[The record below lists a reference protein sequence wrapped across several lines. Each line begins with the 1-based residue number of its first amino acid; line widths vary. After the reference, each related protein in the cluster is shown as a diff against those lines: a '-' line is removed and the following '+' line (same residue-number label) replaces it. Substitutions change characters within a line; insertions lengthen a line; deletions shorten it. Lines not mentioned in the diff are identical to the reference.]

1 MKIENIQEEIKSAFE
16 DKRIVVVRGGNM
28 SHRDELMLSLK
39 DLNIEGT
46 DNIAFYSDSN
56 ITKAA
61 LRRVMM
67 ESINT
72 LFVFDHLD
80 ISISEKTY
88 DKHFGGEV
96 DQIRGIGDYL
106 NFIIETKNVDGKD
119 SLRLEEQR
127 KIEHAQALFNQISKT
142 FKVEFM
148 TQFANDEIYD
158 LIKKTQA

>member
-16 DKRIVVVRGGNM
+16 DKRIVVVRGGSM

-39 DLNIEGT
+39 DLNIEGM
-46 DNIAFYSDSN
+46 DNIAFYNDSN

-72 LFVFDHLD
+72 LFFFDHLD

-88 DKHFGGEV
+88 DKGREV
-96 DQIRGIGDYL
+96 NEIRGIGYSYFSMVNDNSYANHILEIPSNNNKVLSFTNDNVFLRPYL
-106 NFIIETKNVDGKD
+106 EQHTKENYGIEVIT
-119 SLRLEEQR
+119 
-127 KIEHAQALFNQISKT
+127 
-142 FKVEFM
+142 
-148 TQFANDEIYD
+148 
-158 LIKKTQA
+158 IK

>member
-1 MKIENIQEEIKSAFE
+1 MKIENIQEVIKAAFE

-39 DLNIEGT
+39 DLNIEGI
-46 DNIAFYSDSN
+46 DNIAFYNDSN

-61 LRRVMM
+61 LKRVMS
-67 ESINT
+67 ENINT

-96 DQIRGIGDYL
+96 DQIRGIGYSYL
-106 NFIIETKNVDGKD
+106 AMVNDNSYAHRVLGKPSNNNKVLSFTNDKVFLRPYLEQHTKENYGIEVIT
-119 SLRLEEQR
+119 
-127 KIEHAQALFNQISKT
+127 
-142 FKVEFM
+142 
-148 TQFANDEIYD
+148 
-158 LIKKTQA
+158 IK

>member
-1 MKIENIQEEIKSAFE
+1 MKIENIQEEINAAFE

-39 DLNIEGT
+39 DLNIEGI
-46 DNIAFYSDSN
+46 DNIVFYNDSN

-61 LRRVMM
+61 LKQVMS
-67 ESINT
+67 ENINT

-96 DQIRGIGDYL
+96 DQIRSIGYSYFAMVNDNSYAHRVLGKPSNNNKVLSFTNENVFLRPYLEQHTKENYGIEV
-106 NFIIETKNVDGKD
+106 IT
-119 SLRLEEQR
+119 
-127 KIEHAQALFNQISKT
+127 
-142 FKVEFM
+142 
-148 TQFANDEIYD
+148 
-158 LIKKTQA
+158 IK

>member
-1 MKIENIQEEIKSAFE
+1 MKIENIQELIKESFK

-39 DLNIEGT
+39 DLNIEGI
-46 DNIAFYSDSN
+46 DNIAFYNDSN

-88 DKHFGGEV
+88 DKGREV
-96 DQIRGIGDYL
+96 NEIRGIGYSYFSMVNDNSYANHILEIPSNNNKVLSFTNDNVFLRPYL
-106 NFIIETKNVDGKD
+106 EQHMKGNYGIEVIT
-119 SLRLEEQR
+119 
-127 KIEHAQALFNQISKT
+127 
-142 FKVEFM
+142 
-148 TQFANDEIYD
+148 
-158 LIKKTQA
+158 IK

>member
-16 DKRIVVVRGGNM
+16 DKRIVVVRGGSM

-39 DLNIEGT
+39 DLNIEGM
-46 DNIAFYSDSN
+46 DNIAFYNDSN

-88 DKHFGGEV
+88 DKGREV
-96 DQIRGIGDYL
+96 NEIRGIGYSYFSMVNDNSYANYILEIPSNNNKVLSFTNDNVFLRPYL
-106 NFIIETKNVDGKD
+106 EQHTKENYGIEVIT
-119 SLRLEEQR
+119 
-127 KIEHAQALFNQISKT
+127 
-142 FKVEFM
+142 
-148 TQFANDEIYD
+148 
-158 LIKKTQA
+158 IK

>member
-1 MKIENIQEEIKSAFE
+1 MKIENIQEVIKAAFE

-39 DLNIEGT
+39 DLNIEGI

-61 LRRVMM
+61 LRRVMI

-96 DQIRGIGDYL
+96 DQIRGIGYSYFAMVNDNSYAHRVLGKPSNNNKVLSFTNDKVFLKPYL
-106 NFIIETKNVDGKD
+106 EQHTKENYGIEVIT
-119 SLRLEEQR
+119 
-127 KIEHAQALFNQISKT
+127 
-142 FKVEFM
+142 
-148 TQFANDEIYD
+148 
-158 LIKKTQA
+158 IK

>member
-39 DLNIEGT
+39 DLNIEGI
-46 DNIAFYSDSN
+46 DNIALYNDSN

-61 LRRVMM
+61 LKRVMM

-88 DKHFGGEV
+88 DKGREV
-96 DQIRGIGDYL
+96 NEIRGIGYSYFAMVNDNSYANRIFEKPSNNNKVLSFTNDKVFLSPYL
-106 NFIIETKNVDGKD
+106 EQHTKENYGIEVIT
-119 SLRLEEQR
+119 
-127 KIEHAQALFNQISKT
+127 
-142 FKVEFM
+142 
-148 TQFANDEIYD
+148 
-158 LIKKTQA
+158 IK

>member
-1 MKIENIQEEIKSAFE
+1 EINAAFE

-39 DLNIEGT
+39 DLNIEGI
-46 DNIAFYSDSN
+46 DNIVFYNDSN

-61 LRRVMM
+61 LKQVMS
-67 ESINT
+67 ENINT

-96 DQIRGIGDYL
+96 DQIRGIGYSYFAMVNDNSYAHRVLGKPSNNNKVLSFTNENVFLRPYL
-106 NFIIETKNVDGKD
+106 EQHTKENYGIEVIT
-119 SLRLEEQR
+119 
-127 KIEHAQALFNQISKT
+127 
-142 FKVEFM
+142 
-148 TQFANDEIYD
+148 
-158 LIKKTQA
+158 IK

>member
-1 MKIENIQEEIKSAFE
+1 MKTENIQEEIKSAFE

-28 SHRDELMLSLK
+28 SHRDEIMLGLK
-39 DLNIEGT
+39 YLNIGGI
-46 DNIAFYSDSN
+46 DNIVFYSDSN

-88 DKHFGGEV
+88 DEYGRREV
-96 DQIRGIGDYL
+96 NQIRGIGYSYFAMVNDDSYANHILEIPSNNNRVLSFTNDNVFLRPYL
-106 NFIIETKNVDGKD
+106 EQHAKENYGIEVIT
-119 SLRLEEQR
+119 
-127 KIEHAQALFNQISKT
+127 
-142 FKVEFM
+142 
-148 TQFANDEIYD
+148 
-158 LIKKTQA
+158 IK

>member
-39 DLNIEGT
+39 DLNIEGI
-46 DNIAFYSDSN
+46 DNIALYNDSN

-88 DKHFGGEV
+88 DKGREV
-96 DQIRGIGDYL
+96 NEIRGIGYSYFSMVNDNSYANHILEIPSNNNKVLSFTNDNVFLRPYL
-106 NFIIETKNVDGKD
+106 EQHMKENYGIEVIT
-119 SLRLEEQR
+119 
-127 KIEHAQALFNQISKT
+127 
-142 FKVEFM
+142 
-148 TQFANDEIYD
+148 
-158 LIKKTQA
+158 IK

>member
-1 MKIENIQEEIKSAFE
+1 NIMKIENIQEEINAAFE

-28 SHRDELMLSLK
+28 SHRDEIMLGLK
-39 DLNIEGT
+39 DLNIEGI
-46 DNIAFYSDSN
+46 DNIVFYNDSN

-96 DQIRGIGDYL
+96 DQIRGIGYSYFAMVNDNSYANHILEIPANNNKVLSFTNDKVFLRPYL
-106 NFIIETKNVDGKD
+106 EQHTKENYGIEVIT
-119 SLRLEEQR
+119 
-127 KIEHAQALFNQISKT
+127 
-142 FKVEFM
+142 
-148 TQFANDEIYD
+148 
-158 LIKKTQA
+158 IK

>member
-39 DLNIEGT
+39 DLNIEGM
-46 DNIAFYSDSN
+46 DNIAFYNDSN

-88 DKHFGGEV
+88 DKGREV
-96 DQIRGIGDYL
+96 NEIRGIGYSYFSMVNDNSYANHILEIPSNNNKVLSFTNDNVFLRPYL
-106 NFIIETKNVDGKD
+106 EQHTKENYGIEVIT
-119 SLRLEEQR
+119 
-127 KIEHAQALFNQISKT
+127 
-142 FKVEFM
+142 
-148 TQFANDEIYD
+148 
-158 LIKKTQA
+158 IK

>member
-1 MKIENIQEEIKSAFE
+1 MKIENIQEEINAAFE

-39 DLNIEGT
+39 DLNIEGI
-46 DNIAFYSDSN
+46 DNIVFYNDSN

-61 LRRVMM
+61 LKQVMS
-67 ESINT
+67 ENINT

-96 DQIRGIGDYL
+96 DQIRGIGYSYFAMVNDNGYAHRVLGKPSNNNKVLSFTNENVFLRPYL
-106 NFIIETKNVDGKD
+106 EQHTKENYGIEVIT
-119 SLRLEEQR
+119 
-127 KIEHAQALFNQISKT
+127 
-142 FKVEFM
+142 
-148 TQFANDEIYD
+148 
-158 LIKKTQA
+158 IK

>member
-39 DLNIEGT
+39 DLNIEGI
-46 DNIAFYSDSN
+46 DNIAFYNDSN

-88 DKHFGGEV
+88 DKGREV
-96 DQIRGIGDYL
+96 NEIRGIGYSYFAMVNDNSYAHRVLGKPSNNNKVLSFTNDNVFLRPYL
-106 NFIIETKNVDGKD
+106 EQHTKENYGIEVIT
-119 SLRLEEQR
+119 
-127 KIEHAQALFNQISKT
+127 
-142 FKVEFM
+142 
-148 TQFANDEIYD
+148 
-158 LIKKTQA
+158 IK